1 MKYTE
6 IYSQFYLKTTDTS
19 LFKLSKEDAYDQMC
33 GWLHSVYA
41 IPHVRKCFSDLTFN
55 DELNE
60 LTFKLVD
67 SVDEYSDEEFVKE
80 LFAQGMVIG
89 WLRPQVDSIYN
100 TAQVFGTKEEKPIQN
115 NYKSNKER
123 LKTLEKDL
131 KKFIRDYRYLNNK
144 TLGEL

>member
-6 IYSQFYLKTTDTS
+6 IYSQFYLKMTDTS
-19 LFKLSKEDAYDQMC
+19 LFKLPKEDAYDQMC
-33 GWLHSVYA
+33 GWLHSVSA
-41 IPHVRKCFSDLTFN
+41 IPHVRKCFSVLTFN

-60 LTFKLVD
+60 LSFELVD

-89 WLRPQVDSIYN
+89 WLRPQIDSIYN
-100 TAQVFGTKEEKPIQN
+100 TAQVLGTKEEKPIQN
-115 NYKSNKER
+115 NYKPNKER

-131 KKFIRDYRYLNNK
+131 KKFIRDYRYFNNK
-144 TLGEL
+144 ALGEL